1 MSTYALRMIMI
12 TRLSFFLLFMWC
24 SWPQTHEKCV
34 GSWFLVGL
42 SRYYFVSTFA
52 ADHIKFHADHLKSW
66 WWTWKIRSPGSC
78 FTKHESNINHQA
90 WCFIH
95 DDTTLAR
102 IKKDECFGKNVFVKP
117 QKACNLKY
125 ETFYWGDSPPNN
137 HQNYSQWSD
146 LKIPFFWPFFIL
158 FLEYHK
164 SLSCITSQWPVPWLI
179 VYSIDFSP
187 FIITSWIP
195 KIPHQC
201 LSWTWLYNVELA
213 LANDFLNIIQYLRTK
228 DVLRWQMVWH
238 VLRTTFAVL
247 WYIDML
253 NRYVIWVVH
262 IE

>member
-1 MSTYALRMIMI
+1 MVRKIVDHIPTCLFLNLYWSSTSSKAPPISSIKTNNSYLKTFFKPFPKTLMSTYALRMIMI

-146 LKIPFFWPFFIL
+146 LKIPFFWPFFI
-158 FLEYHK
+158 
-164 SLSCITSQWPVPWLI
+164 
-179 VYSIDFSP
+179 
-187 FIITSWIP
+187 
-195 KIPHQC
+195 
-201 LSWTWLYNVELA
+201 
-213 LANDFLNIIQYLRTK
+213 
-228 DVLRWQMVWH
+228 
-238 VLRTTFAVL
+238 
-247 WYIDML
+247 
-253 NRYVIWVVH
+253 
-262 IE
+262 